1 MNETFASSNRRSV
14 PSRRQVMA
22 GLVGAAGAL
31 ALGPGIARAQPN
43 NLRWGSASLGSS
55 GYVILEAMSNVCNKY
70 MDQKSSVFATTGT
83 LENFALMDAEDLEF
97 CHTTSFDWQL
107 AHEGQKPF
115 KAPIKANQMFA
126 YIQWLIPPLVNADSD
141 IHTVT
146 DLAGHSFGAATPA
159 AGSTQM
165 AKLMLHEA
173 GVLDQI
179 DWVYGGLGE
188 VYESFSVGN
197 TDSVYGVFTNGT
209 PLNLITQMELTRKL
223 RALEYS
229 EEVLKKVN
237 ARNPGIVIGELT
249 PENWPA
255 LDRPIR
261 TPKITGILGSDDR
274 VTPEIGYE
282 VTKTILDN
290 AEEVRSFGVPLAGV
304 NPEDAV
310 LNLLPSFPVNAGA
323 AQYFKEQGTWREE
336 LIIAE
341 V

>member
-1 MNETFASSNRRSV
+1 MTASFFA
-14 PSRRQVMA
+14 PDRRQFMA
-22 GLVGAAGAL
+22 GLASTVGAV
-31 ALGPGIARAQPN
+31 ALGPAAALSQAS

-55 GYVILEAMSNVCNKY
+55 GYVILEAMSHVCNKY
-70 MDQKSSVFATTGT
+70 MEQKSSVFATTGT
-83 LENFALMDAEDLEF
+83 LENFALMDGEELEF

-107 AHEGQKPF
+107 AHQGQKPF
-115 KAPIKANQMFA
+115 KAPINANQMFA

-141 IHTVT
+141 IMKVE

-165 AKLMLHEA
+165 AKLMLKEA
-173 GVLDQI
+173 GVLDEI

-209 PLNLITQMELTRKL
+209 PLNLITQLELTRKM

-229 EEVLKKVN
+229 EEVLDRVN
-237 ARNPGIVIGELT
+237 AINPGIVIGELT

-255 LDRPIR
+255 LERPVR

-274 VTPEIGYE
+274 VTPEVGYE
-282 VTKTILDN
+282 VTKTILNN

-310 LNLLPSFPVNAGA
+310 RNLLPAFPVNAGA

-341 V
+341 A